1 VGRSEAEQTILSEGQ
16 PMTISS
22 SLNVGVAGLSVNA
35 SRLATIS
42 DNIAN
47 SATYGYKRAVADFA
61 SIVLSESAGRY
72 VAGGVRTDT
81 FRLVDQAGSLITTD
95 NSTDIAIGGRGMLPV
110 TSASALND
118 LAGDPPFM
126 LTTTGSFRPDA
137 EGYLRTAS
145 GLVLLGWPANTDG
158 TLPTYPRDSAA
169 GLEPVRVSLNQYAA
183 DPTTN
188 ISLGINLP
196 ATATQAGAS
205 GQPLDISVEY
215 FDNLGA
221 SQSLTITYTPTVP
234 GSGSSNLWTMDI
246 ADSATG
252 PGTIASFTLEF
263 DGTRGS
269 GGTLLNVTPVSGGT
283 YNAATGELDI
293 SVGGG
298 PMTLEIGEPGSNSH
312 MTQLSADFAPVAISK
327 DGSPVGNL
335 SSVEIDENG
344 MLQAVFD
351 TGLTRV
357 IYQIPVAD
365 VPNPNGLAALDN
377 QAFRVTPDSGDFYL
391 WDAGDGPTGET
402 IGFARE
408 ESTTDIAGELTQ
420 LIQTQRAYSSNAK
433 IIQTVDEMLQETTNI
448 KR

>member
-1 VGRSEAEQTILSEGQ
+1 
-16 PMTISS
+16 MTISS

-35 SRLATIS
+35 SRLATIA

-61 SIVLSESAGRY
+61 SIVLTESAGTY
-72 VAGGVRTDT
+72 VAGGVRTNT
-81 FRLVDQAGSLITTD
+81 FRLVDQAGSLITTS
-95 NSTDIAIGGRGMLPV
+95 NATDIAIGGRGMLPV
-110 TSASALND
+110 TTASSLD
-118 LAGDPPFM
+118 DPTGVNPFM
-126 LTTTGSFRPDA
+126 LTTTGSFRPDDQ
-137 EGYLRTAS
+137 GILRTPS
-145 GLVLLGWPANTDG
+145 GLVLLGWPANIDG
-158 TLPTYPRDSAA
+158 TLPTYPRDSAVA
-169 GLEPVRVSLNQYAA
+169 LEPVTISLNQYAA
-183 DPTTN
+183 DPTTE
-188 ISLGINLP
+188 ISLGVNLP

-205 GQPLDISVEY
+205 GDPLEISIEY

-221 SQSLTITYTPTVP
+221 SETLTVVYTPTVP
-234 GSGSSNLWTMDI
+234 ATGSSNLWTMQIIDN
-246 ADSATG
+246 ATG
-252 PGTIASFTLEF
+252 SAPVAEFTLEF

-269 GGTLLNVTPVSGGT
+269 GGTLLNVTPISGGT
-283 YNAATGELDI
+283 YNAATGEIDI
-293 SVGGG
+293 NVAGG
-298 PMTLEIGEPGSNSH
+298 PMTLEIGELGSNSH
-312 MTQLSADFAPVAISK
+312 MTQLSAEFAPVAISK
-327 DGSPVGNL
+327 NGTPVGNL
-335 SSVEIDENG
+335 SGIQIDENG
-344 MLQAVFD
+344 FLEAIFD

>member
-1 VGRSEAEQTILSEGQ
+1 
-16 PMTISS
+16 MTISS

-47 SATYGYKRAVADFA
+47 SSTYGYKRAVAEF
-61 SIVLSESAGRY
+61 SNIVLNESAGSY
-72 VAGGVRTDT
+72 VAGGVRTDS
-81 FRLVDQAGSLITTD
+81 FRLVDQSGSLITTS
-95 NSTDIAIGGRGMLPV
+95 NATDIAIGGRGFLPV
-110 TSASALND
+110 TSASSLND
-118 LAGDPPFM
+118 VAGTQPFM
-126 LTTTGSFRPDA
+126 LTTTGSFRPDDQ
-137 EGYLRTAS
+137 GILRTAS

-183 DPTTN
+183 DPTTEV
-188 ISLGINLP
+188 SLGVNLP

-205 GQPLDISVEY
+205 GTPLEISIEY

-221 SQSLTITYTPTVP
+221 SETLTIVYTPTVP
-234 GSGSSNLWTMDI
+234 ATGSSNLWTMEIIDGASGSTPI
-246 ADSATG
+246 AE
-252 PGTIASFTLEF
+252 FTLEF

-283 YNAATGELDI
+283 YDSATGTIEI
-293 SVGGG
+293 SVAGG
-298 PMTLEIGEPGSNSH
+298 PMTIEIGEPGSNTH
-312 MTQLSADFAPVAISK
+312 MTQLSAEFAPVSISK

-335 SSVEIDENG
+335 SGLQIDENG
-344 MLQAVFD
+344 FLEAIFD

-365 VPNPNGLAALDN
+365 VPNPNGLDALDN

>member
-1 VGRSEAEQTILSEGQ
+1 
-16 PMTISS
+16 MTISS

-61 SIVLSESAGRY
+61 SIVLSESAGTY

-81 FRLVDQAGSLITTD
+81 FRLVDQAGSLITTA

-110 TSASALND
+110 TTASSLND
-118 LAGDPPFM
+118 VTGERPFM
-126 LTTTGSFRPDA
+126 LTTTGSFRPDDQ
-137 EGYLRTAS
+137 GILRTPS
-145 GLVLLGWPANTDG
+145 GLVLLGWPANIDG
-158 TLPTYPRDSAA
+158 TLPTFPRDSAIA
-169 GLEPVRVSLNQYAA
+169 LEPVTISLNQYAA
-183 DPTTN
+183 DPTTE
-188 ISLGINLP
+188 ISLGVNLP

-205 GQPLDISVEY
+205 NDSLEISIEY

-221 SQSLTITYTPTVP
+221 SETMTIVFTPTVP
-234 GSGSSNLWTMDI
+234 VIGASNIWTMQIIDN
-246 ADSATG
+246 AGG
-252 PGTIASFTLEF
+252 PIPVAEFTLEF

-283 YNAATGELDI
+283 YSAITGEVEI
-293 SVGGG
+293 NVAGG
-298 PMTLEIGEPGSNSH
+298 PMTIEIGEPGSNSH
-312 MTQLSADFAPVAISK
+312 LTQLSAEFAPVAISK
-327 DGSPVGNL
+327 NGTPVGNL
-335 SSVEIDENG
+335 SGIKIDENG
-344 MLQAVFD
+344 FLEAIFD

-365 VPNPNGLAALDN
+365 VPNPNGLAALDG

>member
-1 VGRSEAEQTILSEGQ
+1 
-16 PMTISS
+16 MTISS
-22 SLNVGVAGLSVNA
+22 SLNVGVVGLSVNA

-47 SATYGYKRAVADFA
+47 SATFGYKRAVADFA
-61 SIVLSESAGRY
+61 SIVLTESAGTY
-72 VAGGVRTDT
+72 VAGGVRTNT
-81 FRLVDQAGSLITTD
+81 FRVVDQGGSLITTS
-95 NSTDIAIGGRGMLPV
+95 NPTDIAIGGRGMLPV
-110 TSASALND
+110 TTASSLND
-118 LAGDPPFM
+118 TTGERPFM

-137 EGYLRTAS
+137 QGTLRTPS

-158 TLPTYPRDSAA
+158 TLPIYPRDSSIA
-169 GLEPVRVSLNQYAA
+169 LEPVTISLNQYAA
-183 DPTTN
+183 DPTTD
-188 ISLGINLP
+188 ISLGVNLP
-196 ATATQAGAS
+196 ATATQAGAI
-205 GQPLDISVEY
+205 GDPLEISIEY

-221 SQSLTITYTPTVP
+221 SETMTIVYTPTVP
-234 GSGSSNLWTMDI
+234 ATGASNIWTMQIID
-246 ADSATG
+246 DATG
-252 PGTIASFTLEF
+252 PLPIAEFTLEF

-269 GGTLLNVTPVSGGT
+269 GGTLLSVTPISGGT
-283 YNAATGELDI
+283 YNAANGEIDI
-293 SVGGG
+293 NVAGG
-298 PMTLEIGEPGSNSH
+298 PMTLEIGEPGSNTH

-327 DGSPVGNL
+327 NGTPVGNL
-335 SSVEIDENG
+335 SGIRIDENG
-344 MLQAVFD
+344 FLEAVFD

>member
-1 VGRSEAEQTILSEGQ
+1 
-16 PMTISS
+16 MTISS
-22 SLNVGVAGLSVNA
+22 SLNVGVAGLYVNA

-47 SATYGYKRAVADFA
+47 SATYGYKRAVADFS
-61 SIVLSESAGRY
+61 SIVLTETAGSY
-72 VAGGVRTDT
+72 VAGGVRSDT
-81 FRLVDQAGSLITTD
+81 FRLVDQNGSLISTD
-95 NSTDIAIGGRGMLPV
+95 NPTDISISGRGMLPV
-110 TSASALND
+110 TTATSLND
-118 LAGDPPFM
+118 TTGENPFM
-126 LTTTGSFRPDA
+126 LTSTGSFRPDA
-137 EGYLRTAS
+137 SGILRTPS

-158 TLPTYPRDSAA
+158 TLPAYPRDSAVA
-169 GLEPVRVSLNQYAA
+169 LEPVTISLNQYAA
-183 DPTTN
+183 DPTTD
-188 ISLGINLP
+188 ISLGVNLP
-196 ATATQAGAS
+196 ATATQAGAA
-205 GQPLDISVEY
+205 GAPLETPVEY

-221 SQSLTITYTPTVP
+221 SETLRFVFTPTVP
-234 GSGSSNLWTMDI
+234 ATGSSNIWTLQVID
-246 ADSATG
+246 D
-252 PGTIASFTLEF
+252 ASGAAPVAEFSLEF

-283 YNAATGELDI
+283 YDPASGAIDI
-293 SVGGG
+293 AVAGG
-298 PMTLEIGEPGSNSH
+298 PMTVQIGEPGSNSH
-312 MTQLSADFAPVAISK
+312 MTQLSAEFAPVAINK
-327 DGSPVGNL
+327 NGTPVGNL
-335 SSVEIDENG
+335 ATIEIDENG
-344 MLQAVFD
+344 FLSAVFD

-357 IYQIPVAD
+357 IYQIPVVD

-391 WDAGDGPTGET
+391 WDAGDGPTGAT